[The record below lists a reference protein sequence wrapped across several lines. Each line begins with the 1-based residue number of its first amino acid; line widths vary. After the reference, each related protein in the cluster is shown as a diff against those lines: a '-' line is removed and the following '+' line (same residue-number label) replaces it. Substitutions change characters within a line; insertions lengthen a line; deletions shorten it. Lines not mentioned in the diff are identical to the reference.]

1 MAADPSGKIL
11 VVYYSLT
18 GNTAGVARDIA
29 GLARADVE
37 ALRDFDREP
46 PLRFLGYLKAVMD
59 ALRGRPGKLGSIAC
73 DPRGYSLVVIGTP
86 VWAGCMTPA
95 VRAYLERYRAHLP
108 RVAFFVTSGNTD
120 ASKVV
125 VPMEGILGHKA
136 EASVGF
142 SAAELADQGARKDK
156 IATFVQALR
165 QREGFLAGVSR
176 TGAVLS

>member
-1 MAADPSGKIL
+1 MAADASGKML

-29 GLARADVE
+29 GLARADIEV
-37 ALRDFDREP
+37 LRDFDREP
-46 PLRFLGYLKAVMD
+46 PLGALAYIKAALD

-73 DPRGYSLVVIGTP
+73 DPRNYALVVIGTP
-86 VWAGCMTPA
+86 VWVGRMSPA
-95 VRAYLERYRAHLP
+95 VRAYLERYRDYLP
-108 RVAFFVTSGNTD
+108 HVAFFVTSGDTD

-125 VPMEGILGHKA
+125 GPMEAILRHKA
-136 EASVGF
+136 EALTGF
-142 SAAELADQGARKDK
+142 NAKELADPRVRSDR

-165 QREGFLAGVSR
+165 QREGFFPGVTR